1 MQCVIIEL
9 RDAPTIGARNE
20 GLVGNMSELKLA
32 QVAPKSP
39 ATLLQAVLA
48 YKDIKAQITFL
59 EEQLKGHKETIE
71 AAASNTPDGKIVT
84 EHFKVTLSICER
96 ENFKLKDAKNCPG

>member
-1 MQCVIIEL
+1 
-9 RDAPTIGARNE
+9 
-20 GLVGNMSELKLA
+20 MSELKLA

-96 ENFKLKDAKNCPG
+96 ENFKLKDAKIVLGDALAPFISTSAYTMLKVS